1 MGGRFSA
8 AAGGKAAR
16 SWSREKVSVPRT
28 LEKDPAL
35 RMRDR
40 SHCDEAGRSGFGFPK
55 QDRILLRSDFLA
67 VTRKGRRFSTRFFLV
82 FLRPNRHGRTR
93 LGITVSRKIGKAVKR
108 NFLKRRVREFF
119 RLHRPLLPR
128 STDIVII
135 AKKGIPELSYRMI
148 CQDLDR
154 FTKPGPWR
162 DVTQG
167 PGEAKPC

>member
-1 MGGRFSA
+1 MGERFSA
-8 AAGGKAAR
+8 VAGGKAAR
-16 SWSREKVSVPRT
+16 SWFREKASVPRIP
-28 LEKDPAL
+28 EKDPAQ

-40 SHCDEAGRSGFGFPK
+40 SFCDEAGRSGFGYPK
-55 QDRILLRSDFLA
+55 KDRILLRSDFLA
-67 VTRKGRRFSTRFFLV
+67 VTRRGRRFSTRFFLV
-82 FLRPNRHGRTR
+82 FLRPNRQGRTR

-108 NFLKRRVREFF
+108 NFLKRRLREFF

-162 DVTQG
+162 DATQG
-167 PGEAKPC
+167 SGEAKPC